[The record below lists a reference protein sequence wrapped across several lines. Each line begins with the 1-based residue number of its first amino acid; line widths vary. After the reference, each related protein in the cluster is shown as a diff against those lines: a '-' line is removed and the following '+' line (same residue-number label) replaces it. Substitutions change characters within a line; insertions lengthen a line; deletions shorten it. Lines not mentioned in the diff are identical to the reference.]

1 MGGRRRNGEV
11 GRSLKGDVDGDDR
24 LYDGRDRSMLESS
37 IPSLSSSASHLR
49 FLVRFAG
56 GEEGGGVAAGAG
68 ALADVT
74 WAGSGQSVVMADRHR
89 CRRRRRLRLFVAAAG
104 DGKRQ
109 NRVTS

>member
-1 MGGRRRNGEV
+1 MGGRRQNGEV

-24 LYDGRDRSMLESS
+24 LYDGGDRSRLESS

-56 GEEGGGVAAGAG
+56 GGVAAGAG
-68 ALADVT
+68 ALAVVT
-74 WAGSGQSVVMADRHR
+74 WAGGGQAVVVADGHC

>member
-1 MGGRRRNGEV
+1 MGG
-11 GRSLKGDVDGDDR
+11 SLEGDIEGDDR
-24 LYDGRDRSMLESS
+24 LYDGGDRSRLESS

-68 ALADVT
+68 ALAVVT
-74 WAGSGQSVVMADRHR
+74 WAGGGQAVVVADGHR
-89 CRRRRRLRLFVAAAG
+89 CRRRRRLWLFVAAVG